1 MRELLDATER
11 YETTEIIENADA
23 NDLKAKIRG
32 AIDKSKSST
41 DLFIYYT
48 GHGYSMLVRLTPK
61 NTRFGDDLVGT
72 LAHWL
77 LAGLSP
83 LHFGCCH
90 EPVYSPSYVGDT
102 ACPLIPSNDRNAL
115 NG

>member
-1 MRELLDATER
+1 MPS
-11 YETTEIIENADA
+11 
-23 NDLKAKIRG
+23 KSGG
-32 AIDKSKSST
+32 AIST
-41 DLFIYYT
+41 PRQHEKKVET
-48 GHGYSMLVRLTPK
+48 MLVRLTPK

>member
-1 MRELLDATER
+1 VLNRGVHEPLEEYVFQELLKNLPKTPLM
-11 YETTEIIENADA
+11 IE
-23 NDLKAKIRG
+23 LG
-32 AIDKSKSST
+32 A
-41 DLFIYYT
+41 YC
-48 GHGYSMLVRLTPK
+48 GHYSMLVRLTPK